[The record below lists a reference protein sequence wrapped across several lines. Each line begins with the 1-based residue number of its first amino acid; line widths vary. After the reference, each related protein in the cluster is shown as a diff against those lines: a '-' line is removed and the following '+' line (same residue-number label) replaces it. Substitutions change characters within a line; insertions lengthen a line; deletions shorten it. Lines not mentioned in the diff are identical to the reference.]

1 MSNNLTNEHF
11 CMINYNRLAY
21 ELKRDISN
29 FTQKIT
35 IDLKRPQMKFVTQMI
50 YGMLEVNKNHL
61 SEIVKGYQT
70 IEAVVLTNHGKMP
83 LPVYEKVFQQQRKGL
98 SVKPMKTY
106 AVWMPSQK
114 TLNVSVLWTEALMR
128 MIFTDI
134 F

>member
-1 MSNNLTNEHF
+1 
-11 CMINYNRLAY
+11 
-21 ELKRDISN
+21 LKRDISN